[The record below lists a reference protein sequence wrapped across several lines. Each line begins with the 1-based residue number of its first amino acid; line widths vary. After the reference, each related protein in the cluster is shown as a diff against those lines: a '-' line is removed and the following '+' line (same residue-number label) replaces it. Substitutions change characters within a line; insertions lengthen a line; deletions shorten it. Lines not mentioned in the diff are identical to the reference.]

1 MVDKKHVSKSRRRR
15 SPPPLPPR
23 WGEGV
28 APPSSPQVS
37 QPPTPVTSPG
47 YHHGDK
53 ENRRV
58 IYNAYSYNPRYAN
71 QDLLPRMSVSR
82 KSGRRRTQGQSNN
95 IIERNRKVSLIP
107 TQYYKKTHW
116 AIKHQKSPQVSTKLP
131 LSYPSPPLHKH
142 HTAPLTS
149 TLINS
154 PPQLKNYSIHQT
166 SPATPEMSTIPQ
178 KVIDATTYQNYEA
191 GIAYLPVNMMDH
203 QISKFLPS
211 TQICSNLSRFHV
223 SPPNN
228 PRHGPSEGTLLN
240 NNKVEHSQA
249 GWIYD
254 QKTRAVVLEPKKVD
268 LVDSNNASTNM
279 RMVFNIFYVMI
290 LINYVSVEM
299 AE

>member
-1 MVDKKHVSKSRRRR
+1 MVDKKHLSKSRRRR

-58 IYNAYSYNPRYAN
+58 IYNVASDNQRYVN
-71 QDLLPRMSVSR
+71 QYLLPRTSVSR

-95 IIERNRKVSLIP
+95 IIQGSRKIP
-107 TQYYKKTHW
+107 IAATQLHRKTHC
-116 AIKHQKSPQVSTKLP
+116 AIKHQKCPKVSTNLP

-166 SPATPEMSTIPQ
+166 SPATPEMSTIPR

-191 GIAYLPVNMMDH
+191 GIAYLPANMMDP
-203 QISKFLPS
+203 QISKL
-211 TQICSNLSRFHV
+211 N
-223 SPPNN
+223 PP
-228 PRHGPSEGTLLN
+228 H
-240 NNKVEHSQA
+240 
-249 GWIYD
+249 
-254 QKTRAVVLEPKKVD
+254 
-268 LVDSNNASTNM
+268 M
-279 RMVFNIFYVMI
+279 RWVG
-290 LINYVSVEM
+290 
-299 AE
+299 